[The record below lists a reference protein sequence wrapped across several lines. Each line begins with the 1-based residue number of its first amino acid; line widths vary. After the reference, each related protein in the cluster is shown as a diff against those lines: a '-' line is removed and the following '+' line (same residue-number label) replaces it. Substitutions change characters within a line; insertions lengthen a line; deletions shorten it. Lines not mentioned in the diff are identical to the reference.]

1 MRITI
6 HQPEHLPYMGFFQKA
21 SVADVLVILDNVK
34 FRKNYFQNR
43 NKIKNLN
50 GDDEWITVPV
60 EKKATSK
67 KIKDVKV
74 SEDPNWRG
82 KLRRKISE
90 NFKFDASYFYD
101 SNKLLNINM
110 RWIVWAMGQLNI
122 RTPIIYASEVNCDG
136 NKSKL
141 LAGIVKELG
150 GTSYISG
157 PSGKDYLDMSFFD
170 GVDVTFF
177 EPKVENYYSCLYN
190 ILR

>member
-21 SVADVLVILDNVK
+21 NAADLLVILDNVK

-74 SEDPNWRG
+74 SEDPNWRA
-82 KLRRKISE
+82 KLQRKIAE
-90 NFKFDASYFYD
+90 NFKFDASSFYD
-101 SNKLLNINM
+101 SDRLLSINM
-110 RWIVWAMGQLNI
+110 RGIIWAMGELNI
-122 RTPIIYASEVNCDG
+122 RTPIIHASEVDCDG
-136 NKSKL
+136 NKSEL

-170 GVDVTFF
+170 GIDVTFF

-190 ILR
+190 ILH